1 MVFKGGVGTYMAKET
16 QLVQMSG
23 YLFLLGVIVAIIAGL
38 MPGVIP
44 SVGLIL
50 LVLGTLIGLLAIV
63 GWAKLTAG
71 EENAFLLAT
80 VALIA
85 AGASGSVLAGV
96 PMIGAYLENIVK
108 NIAALV
114 APAAVLIA
122 LLVAWRVG
130 AGKVRLLK

>member
-1 MVFKGGVGTYMAKET
+1 MAKET
-16 QLVQMSG
+16 QLVQISG
-23 YLFLLGVIVAIIAGL
+23 YLFLLGIIVAIVAGL
-38 MPGVIP
+38 VPGVIP
-44 SVGLIL
+44 SVGVIL

-85 AGASGSVLAGV
+85 AGASGSILSGI
-96 PMIGAYLENIVK
+96 PMIGTYLQDIVG
-108 NIAALV
+108 NIAVLV